1 MDEVKKLLSIT
12 CNNLDKTN
20 KLGLPKI
27 LQNIWIQIDEEDK
40 LTEFELIMD
49 SINNSSEKWKE
60 KGIKLNSFLLE
71 EVHKKDLKKVD
82 GNISNVQFYLEQA
95 KTELEQI
102 LNLPKSESL
111 QHYFHIQI
119 ILMIQ

>member
-60 KGIKLNSFLLE
+60 KGIKLNSFLFE

-95 KTELEQI
+95 KTELE
-102 LNLPKSESL
+102 
-111 QHYFHIQI
+111 
-119 ILMIQ
+119 